1 MADIEEEEDEEVE
14 QTKEKKVY
22 DHPVYKEI
30 SLTNGKINSMK
41 KDEVKKILIKFS
53 LDSRYSYIQV
63 RKKSHVIKPIK

>member
-53 LDSRYSYIQV
+53 LDSRYSYIHV